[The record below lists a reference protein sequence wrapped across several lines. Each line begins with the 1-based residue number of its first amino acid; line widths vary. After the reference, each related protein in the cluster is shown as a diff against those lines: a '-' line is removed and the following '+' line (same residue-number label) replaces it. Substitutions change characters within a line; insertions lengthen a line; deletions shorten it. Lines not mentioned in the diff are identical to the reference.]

1 METLRND
8 IKHAWRMF
16 RENKLFTA
24 TAIAA
29 LTLGIGVNIA
39 IFSVVNAVL
48 LKPVPFPEPDTLVQ
62 LVNTNNGTAVG
73 PAVVAGEVHALA
85 RPDRRAR
92 ACRRGAQHRD
102 EPRARRRARGHRCG
116 SNDRGVR
123 RCVPAAAR
131 HGPVVHGRGGSAERG
146 LHRRPEL
153 QLLDAALGL
162 RSERARQER
171 HVVRQPVHDR
181 RRRRPRV
188 RRSRFRPRARGLGA
202 VPARSE
208 HGGPRSLLSNGRAPQ
223 ARRLARAGASA
234 ADGVGSGF
242 SRPLH
247 GGRDAGDSRL
257 QRDHTP
263 GGARAPGAADAA
275 RRARRRR
282 LRAADRV
289 RERREPAARP
299 RDGAAPRAGRARRAR
314 RGPLAHHA
322 AAADREPDAVVRGRR
337 ARPRSRAISACARC

>member
-24 TAIAA
+24 TAVAA

-62 LVNTNNGTAVG
+62 MVNANNGVAGG
-73 PAVVAGEVHALA
+73 PASSPAKYMHWRAQTDVLESVAAGRNIELNLEQGDV
-85 RPDRRAR
+85 PESIRA
-92 ACRRGAQHRD
+92 AQTT
-102 EPRARRRARGHRCG
+102 
-116 SNDRGVR
+116 RGVLR
-123 RCVPAAAR
+123 RVPAPAR
-131 HGPVVHGRGGSAERG
+131 HGPLVHGRRGPAERG
-146 LHRRPEL
+146 LHRRAEL
-153 QLLDAALGL
+153 QLLDAAHGE
-162 RSERARQER
+162 RSRRHRQEH
-171 HVVRQPVHDR
+171 HVVRQSVHDR

-188 RRSRFRPRARGLGA
+188 RRPRFRRR
-202 VPARSE
+202 R
-208 HGGPRSLLSNGRAPQ
+208 PRSGCRSSSIRTRRIKATIFTNVGAPQ

-234 ADGVGSGF
+234 ARWRRRRPIATVTRWLRCRRPRGF
-242 SRPLH
+242 S
-247 GGRDAGDSRL
+247 AITL
-257 QRDHTP
+257 QEV
-263 GGARAPGAADAA
+263 ARAPGAADAA

-289 RERREPAARP
+289 RERREPAADP

-314 RGPLAHHA
+314 RRALAHHA
-322 AAADREPDAVVRGRR
+322 PAV
-337 ARPRSRAISACARC
+337 